1 MTCGTEHQMNDSL
14 ICPLTQQLFSV
25 PVLADDGY
33 TYEESAIVK
42 WIQEN
47 HTSPKTRQ
55 NLSVEG
61 LRPNRLIKSL
71 IEEFENSLRSVD
83 YRFKLDVDVRKERN
97 AIFHINTKSIFRA
110 HWITRRNAPPTIL
123 LKMNGVRAKRE
134 ASFCVQLSRHP
145 HIIRTYGMVE
155 PTPQD
160 SIMLLQEYAPE
171 GSLHDL
177 LDDQPRVPDEMI
189 LIEMFSQITDA
200 MTYLAHN
207 HVTHGDLACRNILVF
222 RFNKYKPEDN
232 LVKLTD
238 FGLTRHSSIYLSVN
252 NESVVNDCIPIRY
265 ASPELI
271 QHQKCSEKSDIYSM
285 GVTMWEALSKAKM
298 PWSHIETD
306 REICQRVTSGENLP
320 KPIMCSDETWSVIL
334 TTMTFN
340 AQERPTFSQ
349 LRRSLTRL
357 QYQLETI
364 PRSHTELMNKFQQVL
379 QVEMNE
385 IIIGIAVEQT
395 LVNSSGLNIH
405 QTGATFRR
413 KPDTDITVF
422 RLRIP
427 SDNDLNSFT
436 RYYGENIKNLI
447 MQYEREATTEWVKI
461 HMNTSILYNHMV
473 SIIWK

>member
-1 MTCGTEHQMNDSL
+1 MTDSL
-14 ICPLTQQLFSV
+14 ICPITQQLFSV
-25 PVLADDGY
+25 PVLAEDGY

-47 HTSPKTRQ
+47 HTSPMTKQ

-61 LRPNRLIKSL
+61 LRSNGRIKSL
-71 IEEFENSLRSVD
+71 IEEFENSLHSVD
-83 YRFKLDVDVRKERN
+83 YRFKLNVDVRKEGK
-97 AIFHINTKSIFRA
+97 AIFRVNFKSIYHA
-110 HWITRRNAPPTIL
+110 QWITRRNAPPTIIL
-123 LKMNGVRAKRE
+123 EMNGVRAKRE

-200 MTYLAHN
+200 MTYLAYN
-207 HVTHGDLACRNILVF
+207 RVTHGDLACRNILVF

-238 FGLTRHSSIYLSVN
+238 FGLTRHSSIYLSVK
-252 NESVVNDCIPIRY
+252 NESVVNDCIPVRY

-271 QHQKCSEKSDIYSM
+271 QNQECSEKSDIYSM
-285 GVTMWEALSKAKM
+285 GVTMWEGFSKAKI

-306 REICQRVTSGENLP
+306 REVYQRVASGETLP

-334 TTMTFN
+334 TTMNIN
-340 AQERPTFSQ
+340 AQERPAFSQ

-357 QYQLETI
+357 QYQLENIT
-364 PRSHTELMNKFQQVL
+364 RSHNELMNKFQRVL
-379 QVEMNE
+379 QVEMDE
-385 IIIGIAVEQT
+385 VVVGIAVEQT
-395 LVNSSGLNIH
+395 LVNLSGLNIH

-413 KPDTDITVF
+413 KDTDITVF
-422 RLRIP
+422 RLRMP
-427 SDNDLNSFT
+427 NENDLNTFT
-436 RYYGENIKNLI
+436 RYYGEHFKNLI
-447 MQYEREATTEWVKI
+447 IKYERESTTEWVKI
-461 HMNTSILYNHMV
+461 LMNTKILYNHMV
-473 SIIWK
+473 SIICN